1 MECGCVC
8 VWDGIFGGDML
19 CGALSANL
27 RVTTEKEG
35 SVFVLHVCHFLAR
48 EWHVPLFPSF
58 SSFLFR
64 VLCINR
70 DD

>member
-35 SVFVLHVCHFLAR
+35 SVFVSPVAA
-48 EWHVPLFPSF
+48 
-58 SSFLFR
+58 
-64 VLCINR
+64 NKAA
-70 DD
+70 